1 MKLQS
6 LRSATLACAIGIALL
21 PAAATAARSE
31 FSPKDGLL
39 LNAEHAAPAY
49 HLRVI
54 APDGAVYEKVF
65 NAGETINL
73 RSEQLKAGWIDGAYR
88 YELTPVRGTGIRA
101 ESQAGG
107 AHAVAVQLFH
117 DRQPRRRRIRVIS
130 HRGWPRLSA
139 DGYAG
144 NTGVRRSTHG
154 IAKCRC
160 AECNLARRDPAGS
173 GNGR

>member
-107 AHAVAVQLFH
+107 AHAVAAAEGESGSFRIEAGHAFLPTDMPETQASGAAHTASQSAVVQN
-117 DRQPRRRRIRVIS
+117 
-130 HRGWPRLSA
+130 A
-139 DGYAG
+139 
-144 NTGVRRSTHG
+144 T
-154 IAKCRC
+154 
-160 AECNLARRDPAGS
+160 
-173 GNGR
+173 